1 MEDLWVVVE
10 DEEMEVHMNL
20 LQGKMESTTT
30 LVDLTGETEEEGEVD
45 AVRSLLVLGSL
56 LLGLVFWSPASNLL
70 TLLFRP

>member
-10 DEEMEVHMNL
+10 DKEMEVHMNL

-45 AVRSLLVLGSL
+45 PVRSLLVLGIL
-56 LLGLVFWSPASNLL
+56 LLGLVIWSPASNLL